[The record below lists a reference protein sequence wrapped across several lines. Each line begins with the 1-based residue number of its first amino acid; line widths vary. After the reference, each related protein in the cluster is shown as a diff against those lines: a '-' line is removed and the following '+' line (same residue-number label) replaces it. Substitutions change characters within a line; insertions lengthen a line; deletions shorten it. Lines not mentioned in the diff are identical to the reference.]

1 MMKSSR
7 HEIDQK
13 IEDGIIKNVRNI
25 FRLKKEIDDTTIK
38 DIIRLKM
45 KMKQSKRVIR
55 DIKGTFF

>member
-45 KMKQSKRVIR
+45 KMMQSK
-55 DIKGTFF
+55 TE